1 MSVNIKELNQLA
13 NISFSKSML
22 TVQVSDHNLDSQM
35 CLPIGEEYSSQAS
48 MRTLVLVMFIFLFVN
63 MATSILCFKSV
74 YYESTIEGWIPSQN
88 AVKIRF
94 LSLEG

>member
-1 MSVNIKELNQLA
+1 
-13 NISFSKSML
+13 
-22 TVQVSDHNLDSQM
+22 
-35 CLPIGEEYSSQAS
+35 
-48 MRTLVLVMFIFLFVN
+48 MRTLVPVMFIFLFLN

-94 LSLEG
+94 LSLEGWRPDPILLSLSESLAKQLAQLVDDTQCFWLAILVLS